1 MQASARTHTRGPLPL
16 LRSLCFLR
24 DKRTEGEPSTSLCR
38 VPLPPQPGA
47 RRAAGPSRAGGASKS
62 KVPLTETDLSAKF
75 FCAGV
80 ATGGVP
86 LRCAAAAF
94 VFANEETK
102 MDEDVIDDSNSSYV
116 LGMRS
121 GARLTARVKGDV
133 DFVATVTDVLLKD
146 GKPGAERWFRYGP
159 LLVNLSQVDYVMLSE
174 ARP

>member
-1 MQASARTHTRGPLPL
+1 
-16 LRSLCFLR
+16 
-24 DKRTEGEPSTSLCR
+24 
-38 VPLPPQPGA
+38 
-47 RRAAGPSRAGGASKS
+47 
-62 KVPLTETDLSAKF
+62 
-75 FCAGV
+75 
-80 ATGGVP
+80 
-86 LRCAAAAF
+86 
-94 VFANEETK
+94 